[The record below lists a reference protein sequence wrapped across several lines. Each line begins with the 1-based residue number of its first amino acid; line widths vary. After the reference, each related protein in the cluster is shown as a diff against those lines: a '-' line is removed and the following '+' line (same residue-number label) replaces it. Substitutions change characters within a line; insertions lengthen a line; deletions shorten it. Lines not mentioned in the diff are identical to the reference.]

1 MFPRLELEVQDTPFD
16 PSARERIV
24 LTRAVDGQTL
34 YRVFVYLT
42 GRDLPFV
49 KRATY
54 SLHPSVSGTPQAV
67 ARTPANPDCRLIL
80 WLWGTFPLSV
90 VVEDLKDGTHEL
102 QYKLQ
107 FDRYFSEATFKQ
119 EGLKVQPS

>member
-1 MFPRLELEVQDTPFD
+1 MFPRLSIAVQDTPFD

-24 LTRAVDGQTL
+24 LTRVVDGRTL

-54 SLHPSVSGTPQAV
+54 RLHPSVSESPHTVP
-67 ARTPANPDCRLIL
+67 RTPSNPDCRLVL

-90 VVEDLKDGTHEL
+90 VIEDLKDGVHEV
-102 QYKLQ
+102 QYTLQ
-107 FDRYFSEATFKQ
+107 FDRYFAEATFKQ
-119 EGLKVQPS
+119 EGLKVQQS